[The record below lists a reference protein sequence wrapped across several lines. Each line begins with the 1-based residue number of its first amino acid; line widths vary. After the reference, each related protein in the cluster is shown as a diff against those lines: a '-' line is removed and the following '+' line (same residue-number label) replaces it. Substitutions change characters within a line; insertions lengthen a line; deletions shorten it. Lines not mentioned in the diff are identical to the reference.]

1 MDHGEVPFNLSTDPP
16 FMSIPTNYPYDAAY
30 ASWPELAPG
39 IDPSIGLHQSFREQ
53 NWMTAPASSFITQ
66 SPEPTLRYRKIR
78 PRLSHASTPISPAT
92 CPRESEEEEKKLG
105 RERHSKHSRESGQKS
120 VQNPTNKTRRTLSG
134 VTEPSNPLARDV
146 EMRFA

>member
-16 FMSIPTNYPYDAAY
+16 FMTIPTNYPYDATY
-30 ASWPELAPG
+30 ASWPESTPG
-39 IDPSIGLHQSFREQ
+39 ADPLHWLYQSRREP
-53 NWMTAPASSFITQ
+53 NWMAAPASSFISQ

-78 PRLSHASTPISPAT
+78 PRLPHASTPIPPAT
-92 CPRESEEEEKKLG
+92 CPRKSKEEKKLG
-105 RERHSKHSRESGQKS
+105 REKHSKHSRESGQKS

-134 VTEPSNPLARDV
+134 VTDPSNPLARDV